1 MKKVLSLAAMFALSL
16 SLLTA
21 TAQDQPKKASVKEA
35 KSGCCASAKA
45 EKASCSTEAKA
56 SNVKETKENCDKSK
70 CADECKMAHKTDA
83 KKADNKN

>member
-1 MKKVLSLAAMFALSL
+1 MKKILSLAAVFALALSL
-16 SLLTA
+16 VTA

-45 EKASCSTEAKA
+45 EKSSCSTEAKA
-56 SNVKETKENCDKSK
+56 SNVKESKENCDKSK
-70 CADECKMAHKTDA
+70 CADECKMAHKADS